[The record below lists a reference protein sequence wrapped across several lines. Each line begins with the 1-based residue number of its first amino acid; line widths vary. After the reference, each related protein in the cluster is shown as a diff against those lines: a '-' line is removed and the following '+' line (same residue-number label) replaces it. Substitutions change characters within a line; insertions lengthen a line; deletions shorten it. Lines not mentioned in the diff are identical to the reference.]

1 MWLCHG
7 AQGDRAR
14 LRIRGVTS
22 DPLVVRDPKKGVLR
36 LGLVE
41 GGSLMAARFVEHEPA
56 AESRGHV
63 AAALGGDGTSAIVAG
78 FATAD
83 QPNEGA
89 VVCACSGSA

>member
-7 AQGDRAR
+7 AQSDRAR
-14 LRIRGVTS
+14 LRIRGVTG

-41 GGSLMAARFVEHEPA
+41 GGSLMAARVLAHEQA
-56 AESRGHV
+56 ALSRGHV
-63 AAALGGDGTSAIVAG
+63 AAALGGDGTGTILAG
-78 FATAD
+78 CATAD
-83 QPNEGA
+83 QPDEGA